1 MSLGIKETK
10 EIIEGMGEAAVT
22 GKKVVEIVKKALEN
36 GFGVEDLALLGT
48 LMGAMPDTSKL
59 EAASKDASVA
69 LEELKDLDKEEVV
82 QIIASLYAEADRFN
96 KA

>member
-22 GKKVVEIVKKALEN
+22 GKKVVDIVKAALKD

-48 LMGAMPDTSKL
+48 LIGAMPDTSKL
-59 EAASKDASVA
+59 DAAAKDADKA
-69 LEELKDLDKEEVV
+69 LEEMKDLDKSE
-82 QIIASLYAEADRFN
+82 IMDLASA
-96 KA
+96 